1 MEVYTNVDQEVQK
14 RLWDVYNTDE
24 YVDYPD
30 DDLQA
35 ASTIVDVTN
44 GKVIAQLGSR
54 HQSSNVSFGINQAV
68 ETNRDWGST
77 MKPITDYAPALEY
90 GIYDSTAYMLKD
102 APYNYPGTNIPVY
115 NWDKSYFRK
124 HYPSICYPTSP

>member
-24 YVDYPD
+24 YVNYPD

-54 HQSSNVSFGINQAV
+54 HQSSNVSLV
-68 ETNRDWGST
+68 LTKRW
-77 MKPITDYAPALEY
+77 KPTVTGVQP
-90 GIYDSTAYMLKD
+90 
-102 APYNYPGTNIPVY
+102 
-115 NWDKSYFRK
+115 
-124 HYPSICYPTSP
+124 